1 MQKTTSGLIFL
12 IPIAAGLV
20 LMAGCTG
27 ITPGGPEGPALCL
40 TAMTLQPAD
49 LPSEYRVLEQ
59 MARSPDEIDSGEK
72 ALGWMDGYSITF
84 FLPAANA
91 SEDTFVRQSLSRYPE
106 GNMGAVL
113 TQLEEGLARQFILD
127 PLPGFIQ
134 DASHKAY
141 HLTPKENPSSSL
153 FIVVLHK
160 GEIFEQI
167 IMAGPRED
175 PVLLKTLAERAEEKI
190 PDQ

>member
-1 MQKTTSGLIFL
+1 MQKTISGLIFL
-12 IPIAAGLV
+12 IPVAVGLV
-20 LMAGCTG
+20 WMAGCTG
-27 ITPGGPEGPALCL
+27 ITPAGPEGPALCL

-49 LPSEYRVLEQ
+49 LTSEYRVLEQ
-59 MARSPDEIDSGEK
+59 IARSPEEIDSGEL
-72 ALGWMDGYSITF
+72 ALGWTDGYSITF

-106 GNMGAVL
+106 ESMGTVL
-113 TQLEEGLARQFILD
+113 TQLEEGLARQFTLE

-134 DASHKAY
+134 DDSHKAY
-141 HLTPKENPSSSL
+141 RLTPRENPSQSL
-153 FIVVLHK
+153 SMVLLYK

-167 IMAGPRED
+167 IMAGPHED
-175 PVLLKTLAERAEEKI
+175 PVLLKALAQRAEEKI